1 MTMTDD
7 INEQISSLLDNELS
21 QKEIRH
27 TLDLLQEDEALRN
40 KWDRYNLIGDA
51 MRGEAVRFSAVS
63 IADRVQA
70 RLEHESVDFSN
81 VQALPATRLR
91 RFPARWY
98 KSAGGAALAAS
109 VAVVTVLSFPQFT
122 NMSPE
127 PGSEVIAESV
137 APDPAPY
144 LVQSSTRWKNLS
156 EPKVESKLNSFLID
170 HNEFA
175 APGGIGVIPYANFVS
190 YDSNR

>member
-1 MTMTDD
+1 MTDD

-21 QKEIRH
+21 QKALRH
-27 TLDLLQEDEALRN
+27 TLDLIQGDAALRN
-40 KWDRYNLIGDA
+40 RWDRYNLIGDA
-51 MRGEAVRFSAVS
+51 MRGEAVRLSAES
-63 IADRVQA
+63 IADRVRA
-70 RLEHESVDFSN
+70 RLEQDAVEDSPIRPIPLGRIRHI
-81 VQALPATRLR
+81 
-91 RFPARWY
+91 PARWY

-109 VAVVTVLSFPQFT
+109 VAVITVLAFPQLT
-122 NMSPE
+122 SMDSERSSPI
-127 PGSEVIAESV
+127 IAERV

-156 EPKVESKLNSFLID
+156 EPRVESKLNSFLID
-170 HNEFA
+170 HNEYA

>member
-1 MTMTDD
+1 MRDD
-7 INEQISSLLDNELS
+7 INEQISSLLDSELN
-21 QKEIRH
+21 QEEIREA
-27 TLDLLQEDEALRN
+27 LDLLQEDESLRN

-51 MRGEAVRFSAVS
+51 MRGEAVRFSHAS

-70 RLEHESVDFSN
+70 SLEHESVDFSN
-81 VQALPATRLR
+81 VQAFPKSRAR
-91 RFPARWY
+91 RSTARWY
-98 KSAGGAALAAS
+98 KSAAGAALAAS

-122 NMSPE
+122 GLSPE
-127 PGSEVIAESV
+127 TGGEIAAEQ
-137 APDPAPY
+137 ALPDPAPY

-156 EPKVESKLNSFLID
+156 EPKVESKLNDYLIE

>member
-1 MTMTDD
+1 MTDD

-27 TLDLLQEDEALRN
+27 TLDMLQTDAALRA

-51 MRGEAVRFSAVS
+51 MRGEAIRFSAAS
-63 IADRVQA
+63 IADRVHA
-70 RLEHESVDFSN
+70 SLEHETVDFPTSRII
-81 VQALPATRLR
+81 PIGRTRRLSS
-91 RFPARWY
+91 RWQ
-98 KSAGGAALAAS
+98 KSIGGAALAAS
-109 VAVVTVLSFPQFT
+109 VAVITVLSFPQFI
-122 NMSPE
+122 NDSQG
-127 PGSEVIAESV
+127 PGSVAIAERA

-170 HNEFA
+170 HNEYA

-190 YDSNR
+190 YDSSR

>member
-1 MTMTDD
+1 MTDD
-7 INEQISSLLDNELS
+7 INQQISSLLDNELD
-21 QKEIRH
+21 QKEVRH
-27 TLDLLQEDEALRN
+27 TLDLLQEDVALRN
-40 KWDRYNLIGDA
+40 RWDRYNLIGDA
-51 MRGEAVRFSAVS
+51 MRGEAVRFSAAS

-70 RLEHESVDFSN
+70 RLEQESVDFSN
-81 VQALPATRLR
+81 VQAFPAARTG

-122 NMSPE
+122 GVSPE
-127 PGSEVIAESV
+127 PGRAVVAEQPM
-137 APDPAPY
+137 PDPAPY

>member
-1 MTMTDD
+1 MTDD
-7 INEQISSLLDNELS
+7 INEQISSLLDDELS
-21 QKEIRH
+21 QKQIRH
-27 TLDLLQEDEALRN
+27 TLDLLQENASLRN

-51 MRGEAVRFSAVS
+51 MRGEAVRFSAAS

-70 RLEHESVDFSN
+70 RLEHESVDFST
-81 VQALPATRLR
+81 VHTFPTTRAGH
-91 RFPARWY
+91 FSSRWY

-109 VAVVTVLSFPQFT
+109 VAVITVLAFPQFT
-122 NMSPE
+122 NMPQE
-127 PGSEVIAESV
+127 PGSEVIAELPK
-137 APDPAPY
+137 PDPAPY

-156 EPKVESKLNSFLID
+156 EPKVESKLNNFLID